1 MKQDHIIQKVFVEI
15 TVNNKEKAF
24 SIKENI
30 NSFLSIEVFPKIEKY
45 LNDLEDKLDH
55 HTLQIPRLELN
66 LDVKNSS
73 LNSELKD
80 KIAQLF
86 KEELLEIAR
95 PIEISGQ
102 EKESDSKAYL
112 IDNQEKMIQTFIFF
126 LEKGNM
132 PWWNSDRKEIA
143 LLDPTVFNVLILNNN
158 FQKRITSIL
167 SKTNVQERIINQL
180 SNDQIVQLCLSI
192 LKNKELILKSKELKI
207 NLETDAVYLISKLNH
222 TERQIIW
229 RLVLNVV
236 SQHISSSNID
246 LREYLLQQI
255 VKTESF
261 LGGFSQEKKIPQNL
275 KTLVKIFPFIK
286 EDEIFEKI
294 KNKVMN
300 HSESAKTS
308 IETIGQ
314 KHVIV
319 DENLSKN
326 DDENHLSLNDDHQ
339 LSLNDDHQLSLN
351 DDHQLCLNDDHQL
364 SLNDDHQLNLNDG
377 YYVQNAG
384 LILIHPFIKTLF
396 EHCDLIN
403 LKTKQLIDPE
413 LCAHLLHH
421 IATGKTNAPE
431 YEMVFEKFLCN
442 IPMNHT
448 INRHIKLS
456 HKHKIQAKN
465 VIESVQQN
473 WIPMKKSSVELL
485 QNEFFQRSGKL
496 VATDHDYTLTVEQ
509 KTQDI
514 LLEKLAWGLGLVK
527 LPWQEKFIFVNW

>member
-1 MKQDHIIQKVFVEI
+1 MKKDHIIQKVFVEI
-15 TVNNKEKAF
+15 AVNNKEKAF

-45 LNDLEDKLDH
+45 LNDVEDKLDH

-86 KEELLEIAR
+86 KEELLEIAK
-95 PIEISGQ
+95 PIEVSNQ
-102 EKESDSKAYL
+102 KTDSDSKAYL
-112 IDNQEKMIQTFIFF
+112 IDNQEKMIQTFIYF

-143 LLDPTVFNVLILNNN
+143 LLDPPVFNVLILNNN
-158 FQKRITSIL
+158 FQKRISSIL

-236 SQHISSSNID
+236 SQYLTSSNID

-261 LGGFSQEKKIPQNL
+261 SGGFSHEKKIPQNL

-300 HSESAKTS
+300 HQESAKTS

-314 KHVIV
+314 KHVII

-326 DDENHLSLNDDHQ
+326 DDEKHLNLNDDHQ
-339 LSLNDDHQLSLN
+339 LSLNDGH
-351 DDHQLCLNDDHQL
+351 
-364 SLNDDHQLNLNDG
+364 
-377 YYVQNAG
+377 YVQNAG

-413 LCAHLLHH
+413 LCAHLLHY

-456 HKHKIQAKN
+456 RKHQIQAKN
-465 VIESVQQN
+465 VIESAQQN
-473 WIPMKKSSVELL
+473 WNPMKKSSVELL
-485 QNEFFQRSGKL
+485 RNEFFQRSGKL